1 MVHGVH
7 VVEVMELNKGAQR
20 GLQVRRWVRRLR
32 QHNIEV
38 LLDDFDTNH
47 PAADSEPDGIKVCVF
62 ANAFHSLQAMKEDG
76 TLHVNGEHL
85 DLAFVDKEHVNN
97 MDFKDYHC
105 SILPKLQPNI
115 MKLVMEGSENCVKSE
130 EKGPPLS
137 FDHPLATLA
146 TAHVYQVAARAL
158 RSREPAA
165 RMFQQGG
172 RALYEDEDFDEA
184 TKEIIRSLG
193 VSMPAARKGHAG
205 TFAWIGDEAHRRATL
220 QVRTLVCGVVK
231 KSHDSGSV

>member
-1 MVHGVH
+1 M
-7 VVEVMELNKGAQR
+7 
-20 GLQVRRWVRRLR
+20 
-32 QHNIEV
+32 
-38 LLDDFDTNH
+38 
-47 PAADSEPDGIKVCVF
+47 
-62 ANAFHSLQAMKEDG
+62 
-76 TLHVNGEHL
+76 
-85 DLAFVDKEHVNN
+85 
-97 MDFKDYHC
+97 
-105 SILPKLQPNI
+105 
-115 MKLVMEGSENCVKSE
+115 SE

-193 VSMPAARKGHAG
+193 VPCQLQGK
-205 TFAWIGDEAHRRATL
+205 ATL
-220 QVRTLVCGVVK
+220 VHLHGLVMRRSGGQHYRRVHLSVVLSKSLMALDLFDTNACSSAIKCPQLSALVCY
-231 KSHDSGSV
+231 STIASACTSVTKHLCQRMSA